1 MKTIN
6 ATKGELVNLI
16 NGLFQVQ
23 ELKGKQFSL
32 AVSKNIKTLQTE
44 LKDLEVTGKPSDEFL
59 ALAEEVNVI
68 ANTNSDDSK
77 AQILAL
83 EEDNKEVVESRRKQL
98 EEVASM
104 MKGEIS
110 IKLELIS
117 ENVLPEDITANQII
131 NIEKIIIN

>member
-1 MKTIN
+1 M
-6 ATKGELVNLI
+6 
-16 NGLFQVQ
+16 
-23 ELKGKQFSL
+23 
-32 AVSKNIKTLQTE
+32 
-44 LKDLEVTGKPSDEFL
+44 
-59 ALAEEVNVI
+59 I

>member
-1 MKTIN
+1 MTTIN

-32 AVSKNIKTLQTE
+32 SVSKNIKTLQTE
-44 LKDLEVTGKPSDEFL
+44 LKDLEVAGKPSDEFL
-59 ALAEEVNVI
+59 ALAEQVNVI
-68 ANTNSDDSK
+68 ANTNSDDSQ

-83 EEDNKEVVESRRKQL
+83 EEDNKDLVESRRKQI
-98 EEVASM
+98 EEVTSM
-104 MKGEIS
+104 MEGDTS

-117 ENVLPEDITANQII
+117 ESALPEDITAKQIT
-131 NIEKIIIN
+131 NIEKIIK